1 MAITPN
7 KLMKKL
13 LLTLAVLTA
22 SMAAMAQHR
31 EGDFLVQPK
40 VGLNIST
47 LSDADKT
54 IGDANFGIEA
64 EYMATDL
71 FSVSGGIMVSN
82 QGGKYDDDLYG
93 SYTVDLDYA
102 NVPIMAN
109 LYVLPGLAIKAGAQL
124 GFRMKAKVKLDNTT
138 FDMDEFYARSVG
150 LGLGDELKVN
160 KFDLSIPVGIS
171 YEYKNAV
178 IEARYAWGLSKIM
191 NYGDPFYNRVI
202 QLTLGYKFSMDL

>member
-1 MAITPN
+1 
-7 KLMKKL
+7 MKKL

-64 EYMATDL
+64 EYMVTDL

-124 GFRMKAKVKLDNTT
+124 GFRMKAKVKLDNST
-138 FDMDEFYARSVG
+138 FDMDEFYARSIG

>member
-1 MAITPN
+1 
-7 KLMKKL
+7 MKKL

-64 EYMATDL
+64 EYMVTDL

>member
-124 GFRMKAKVKLDNTT
+124 GFRMKAKVKLDNST
-138 FDMDEFYARSVG
+138 FDMDEFYARSIG

>member
-1 MAITPN
+1 
-7 KLMKKL
+7 MKKL

-64 EYMATDL
+64 EYMVTDL

-124 GFRMKAKVKLDNTT
+124 GFRMKAKVKLDNSTL
-138 FDMDEFYARSVG
+138 DMDEFYARSIG

>member
-1 MAITPN
+1 
-7 KLMKKL
+7 MKKL

-64 EYMATDL
+64 EYMLTDL

-138 FDMDEFYARSVG
+138 LDMDEFYARSIG

-202 QLTLGYKFSMDL
+202 QLTLGYKFSMNL

>member
-1 MAITPN
+1 
-7 KLMKKL
+7 MKKL

-22 SMAAMAQHR
+22 SMAATAQHR

-138 FDMDEFYARSVG
+138 LDMDEFYARSIG

>member
-1 MAITPN
+1 
-7 KLMKKL
+7 MKKL

-191 NYGDPFYNRVI
+191 NDGDPFYNRVI